1 MRLGPLT
8 LADLS
13 ILGAVIAYMAPI
25 AIAKYGS
32 IREFDNDKPR
42 DPAFYQDPL
51 RARALWAHQNGLEGF
66 AFFVAAVIV
75 SQLRDAPQ
83 HIVDALALAYVAL
96 RFAYAAAYL
105 AGLSSLRSGLWA
117 FALVLNIALL
127 LSPWW
132 SGQAI

>member
-13 ILGAVIAYMAPI
+13 ILAAVAAYMAPI

-32 IREFDNDKPR
+32 LRQFDNDKPR
-42 DPAFYQDPL
+42 DPAFYQDPF

-66 AFFVAAVIV
+66 AFFAAAVVIA
-75 SQLRDAPQ
+75 QMRDAPQ
-83 HIVDALALAYVAL
+83 HVADSLALAYVAL

-105 AGLSSLRSGLWA
+105 AGLSALRSGLWA
-117 FALVLNIALL
+117 LAFAVNVALL
-127 LSPWW
+127 LSPLW
-132 SGQAI
+132 SGPGT